1 MKKTHNL
8 ARRGLLP
15 AAILT
20 CLAGVPYTEPVF
32 ARQLVAATDI
42 RLELK
47 IAAGSLASALNQL
60 ANEAGLALTYMPDLV
75 AGKTTP
81 GLRGRFTVEQ
91 ALQQLLKG
99 SRLEYR
105 FFDGNMVT
113 LERIQ
118 EAPTSG
124 PIALTPI
131 TVEGEKFARSLQDTL
146 SSVVVFTDET
156 ISESV
161 ITDIEEAVRRVPN
174 VNLNSGGEGLVFR
187 GIPQQGLGNGTFDPV
202 SPTSAIYIDGAV
214 QSQAGAVSGVLSTWD
229 VDQIEVFRGP
239 QTATQG
245 RSGLAGSLVVKT
257 ADPTFEWNAKARTI
271 FTDDSRR
278 QYAVAGGGPLVD
290 DVLAFRIAVESA
302 EDDGYTT
309 FDFNGSKSDSVGRND
324 RDLVRAKVLFTPT
337 YDLEALLTLTHADAE
352 RGVNTVSGPDFFDN
366 RTTERINIRETDVLT
381 GSLELSYQVNDAMTL
396 QSVTAFTDLEEDG
409 FVDPATV
416 GGTGLAIPSEGD
428 DSALTQELRLTYDA
442 GGVVRGLAGIYYA
455 DIEETFER
463 TITGFALGSQLF
475 RNDGFEKS
483 FDNIA
488 VFGQIEYDVSPQWTF
503 LLGGRFEYE
512 ENSSVQFS
520 ITDLTPDVPGFTE
533 GANFFKGDGSESAF
547 LPKAGVTYNFSEDTS
562 LSFTFQRSY
571 RPGGTDDNPGDNSAV
586 RFDPEFT
593 NNFDL
598 AFRSEFANGK
608 GTLNANLFY
617 IDYKDQQ
624 IRVTPDPTLTAIRFV
639 DNAGDSKMY
648 GLELDARYRPD
659 SVWSF
664 YGALGL
670 LQTEFKE
677 FSVGG
682 VDASGDEFPLAPN
695 VSISLG
701 GTWRHPTG
709 WNGSLDVIHT
719 GGYTSFISAEPVS
732 NVDAF
737 TLVDGRFGYRAD
749 HWEMYVFAE
758 NIFDENYVTDANR
771 SNADPALWTA
781 TLGRPRSIGVALQVE
796 F

>member
-1 MKKTHNL
+1 M
-8 ARRGLLP
+8 LP
-15 AAILT
+15 VIATAQSQEAPKS
-20 CLAGVPYTEPVF
+20 AGQRAQSQNVIAF
-32 ARQLVAATDI
+32 DI
-42 RLELK
+42 
-47 IAAGSLASALNQL
+47 A
-60 ANEAGLALTYMPDLV
+60 V
-75 AGKTTP
+75 
-81 GLRGRFTVEQ
+81 Q
-91 ALQQLLKG
+91 ALSTALLQFRRQSGFQVAYRTEDVRDLMAPSVKG
-99 SRLEYR
+99 SFTPQQALDRLLDGSGLDYR
-105 FFDGNMVT
+105 FVDDKTVT

-161 ITDIEEAVRRVPN
+161 ITDIEEVVRRVPN
-174 VNLNSGGEGLVFR
+174 VNLNTGGEGLVFR
-187 GIPQQGLGNGTFDPV
+187 GIPQQGLSNGTFDPV

-229 VDQIEVFRGP
+229 VAQIEVFRGP

-245 RSGLAGSLVVKT
+245 RSGLAGSLVVRT
-257 ADPTFEWNAKARTI
+257 ADPTFEWSAKARTI

-278 QYAVAGGGPLVD
+278 QYAVAGGGPLID
-290 DVLAFRIAVESA
+290 DVLAFRIAAESA

-337 YDLEALLTLTHADAE
+337 YDFEALLTLTHADAE
-352 RGVNTVSGPDFFDN
+352 RGVNTVSGPDFFDD
-366 RTTERINIRETDVLT
+366 RTNEIINIRETDVLT
-381 GSLELSYQVNDAMTL
+381 GSLALSYQVNDAMTL

-409 FVDPATV
+409 FVDPATA
-416 GGTGLAIPSEGD
+416 GGTGSAIPSEGD
-428 DSALTQELRLTYDA
+428 DSAWTQELRLTYDA
-442 GGVVRGLAGIYYA
+442 GGSIRGLAGIYYA
-455 DIEETFER
+455 DIEEIFER
-463 TITGFALGSQLF
+463 TIDSTFLSLQIF
-475 RNDGFEKS
+475 QHDGFEKS

-488 VFGQIEYDVSPQWTF
+488 VFGQVEYDISPQWTF

-512 ENSSVQFS
+512 ENSSVQFV
-520 ITDLTPDVPGFTE
+520 TRDVTPDNPIVSDLAT
-533 GANFFKGDGSESAF
+533 FFKGDGSESAF
-547 LPKAGVTYNFSEDTS
+547 LPKAGITHHFSENTS
-562 LSFTFQRSY
+562 LSFIFQRSY
-571 RPGGTDDNPGDNSAV
+571 RPGGTDDNPADNSVV

-598 AFRSEFANGK
+598 VFRSEFANGR

-624 IRVTPDPTLTAIRFV
+624 IRVTPDPTSPTDRFV

-648 GLELDARYRPD
+648 GLELDVRYRPD
-659 SVWSF
+659 NIWSF

-758 NIFDENYVTDANR
+758 NIFDEDYVTDANR

-781 TLGRPRSIGVALQVE
+781 TLGRPRSVGLALQVE